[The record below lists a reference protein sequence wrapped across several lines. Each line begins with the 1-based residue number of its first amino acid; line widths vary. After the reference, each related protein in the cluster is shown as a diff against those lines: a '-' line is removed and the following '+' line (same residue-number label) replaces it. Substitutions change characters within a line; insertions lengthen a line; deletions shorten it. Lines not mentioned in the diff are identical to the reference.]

1 MSFILNNAKGNTD
14 FEPDPFLDTGAE
26 YEAKL
31 IGIVETGK
39 HQQEDYDDPSKVSEK
54 LECLITYEL
63 VEEETRVTRGAEG
76 SEYTVPR
83 TYTKFD
89 KFSSHELSS
98 LYKQCKT
105 ANQDC
110 VTQEGLDI
118 TAALGQP
125 VMLVLKNNKKG
136 DRQNIAEVKGVPV
149 KFRSSIGE
157 AEGKPFLYTCSVNAG
172 AHVGTIEDVPVWM
185 LKRAV
190 DKSLYPEQ
198 FPNLEEIEDYIEA
211 GGKSS
216 KTAGEELEGD
226 RAPVKEEKKPAKKAP
241 AKKEKVEE
249 TVEEKAEEAPAEKST
264 RTRRKKAEPKAEADP
279 YADLDE
285 AALEDLL
292 IEKGVSDDDLD
303 AISEGADSD
312 EAYLAALKAKLT
324 SL

>member
-1 MSFILNNAKGNTD
+1 MSFILNNAKGNTE

-26 YEAKL
+26 YEARL
-31 IGIVETGK
+31 MGVVETGK
-39 HQQEDYDDPSKVSEK
+39 HQQEDYDDPTKVTEK

-83 TYTKFD
+83 TFVKFD

-110 VTQEGLDI
+110 VTQDGLDI

-172 AHVGTIEDVPVWM
+172 AHVGTLEDVPVWM

-190 DKSLYPEQ
+190 NSSLYPET

-226 RAPVKEEKKPAKKAP
+226 RAPIKEEKKPAKKVP
-241 AKKEKVEE
+241 AKKIEEPVEE
-249 TVEEKAEEAPAEKST
+249 DVAEVVAEKPK
-264 RTRRKKAEPKAEADP
+264 RARRKKDEPEAEADP

-285 AALEDLL
+285 AALEDLI
-292 IEKGVSDDDLD
+292 IEKGASDADLD

>member
-1 MSFILNNAKGNTD
+1 MSFILNNAKGNND

-26 YEAKL
+26 YEARL
-31 IGIVETGK
+31 LGVVETGK
-39 HQQEDYDDPSKVSEK
+39 HQQEDFDDSTKVTET

-83 TYTKFD
+83 TFTKFD

-211 GGKSS
+211 GGKAS

-226 RAPVKEEKKPAKKAP
+226 RAPAKEEKKP